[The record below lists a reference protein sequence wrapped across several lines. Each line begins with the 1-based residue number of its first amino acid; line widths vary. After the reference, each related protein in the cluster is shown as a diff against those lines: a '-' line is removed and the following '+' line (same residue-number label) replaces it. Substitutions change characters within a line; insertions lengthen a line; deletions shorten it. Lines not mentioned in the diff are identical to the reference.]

1 MENEMNRLPG
11 VGPSTERVLKLV
23 SGKNATFVKRV
34 AKQQYERYGNH
45 DIFDVSVRDGSVTVS
60 IGENWITFW
69 FREDGTVRDTIGYGQ
84 GSRYHKQMEDIARE
98 VFQSHPGVFV
108 R

>member
-1 MENEMNRLPG
+1 MENGMNALPG
-11 VGPSTERVLKLV
+11 VGPSTERVLQLV
-23 SGKNATFVKRV
+23 SGKNAAFVKRV
-34 AKQQYERYGNH
+34 AKQQLEKYGNH

-69 FREDGTVRDTIGYGQ
+69 FKEDGTVRDTIGYGQ
-84 GSRYHKQMEDIARE
+84 GCKYHKQMEAIAAE
-98 VFQSHPGVFV
+98 VHRVYPRIPV